1 MLERPASK
9 TPLDP
14 ALIKKGHVLFQQ
26 NGCAGCHKVGGQ
38 GGAVGPPLDGESTRH
53 PDLKWQVSHLKD
65 PPGVTRGEHYHHS
78 KTEKFL
84 VVRGTARFGFRHV
97 VTDETFEILV
107 RGDASRV
114 VETVPGWAHNITNV
128 GGEEMV
134 VLLWANEVF
143 DPQRPDTIA
152 SAVNP

>member
-1 MLERPASK
+1 MPYSALGFVESARCLERLTDLRRCQRDLSHA
-9 TPLDP
+9 DP
-14 ALIKKGHVLFQQ
+14 RGVFVEMLRTVDS
-26 NGCAGCHKVGGQ
+26 GQ
-38 GGAVGPPLDGESTRH
+38 FSYFTA
-53 PDLKWQVSHLKD
+53 

-84 VVRGTARFGFRHV
+84 VVKGTARFGFRHV

-107 RGDASRV
+107 EGEASRV

-128 GGEEMV
+128 GAEEMV

-143 DPQRPDTIA
+143 DPQKPDTIS